1 MVCSGLSRGKI
12 GKVLELMRSLRVNVA
27 LLTRND
33 YNLSP
38 SGYVATN
45 EQEGVLSLEEAVML
59 LREAKEERARVD
71 RVLQQML
78 RVLGVKDLGGRT

>member
-1 MVCSGLSRGKI
+1 
-12 GKVLELMRSLRVNVA
+12 
-27 LLTRND
+27 
-33 YNLSP
+33 
-38 SGYVATN
+38 
-45 EQEGVLSLEEAVML
+45 ML

>member
-12 GKVLELMRSLRVNVA
+12 GKVLELMRRLRVNVA

-33 YNLSP
+33 DNLSP

-45 EQEGVLSLEEAVML
+45 EQEEVLSLEEAVML
-59 LREAKEERARVD
+59 LREAIEERARAD
-71 RVLQQML
+71 HALEKVLQL
-78 RVLGVKDLGGRT
+78 LHLK